1 MNQSRNKT
9 QGSAL
14 FTLISGV
21 VIAVATLALL
31 VKLAT
36 SGYYSDVAQTT
47 ESATETRIMPS
58 GRLVLGDGVE
68 AGQRTGQQVFDKI
81 CSQCHAADSTVAFS
95 PKVTHNDQWT
105 ARIAQG
111 FETLVQHAVQG
122 FKGPAGGEMPAKGRA
137 TDLTDEE
144 VARAVAYM
152 ANQSGANFPES
163 IGSNSVAS
171 AASGTETPS
180 VGSVPVAD
188 NSAKGKEVFE
198 KTCFACHGAN
208 SPVPAVPHVANKEEW
223 APRIKQGEAVLFKHA
238 IDGYAGKGMMPAK
251 GGNTA
256 LSDDD
261 VKAAVRYMVKESS

>member
-1 MNQSRNKT
+1 MNQSRNKI

-122 FKGPAGGEMPAKGRA
+122 FKGPAGGVMPAKGGA

-163 IGSNSVAS
+163 VGSNSVVS
-171 AASGTETPS
+171 AVERKHHLLVLLQWRIIAQK
-180 VGSVPVAD
+180 VKKCLRKLVLPVMVQTLLCLLYRTLQTKK
-188 NSAKGKEVFE
+188 NGLRVL
-198 KTCFACHGAN
+198 
-208 SPVPAVPHVANKEEW
+208 NKE
-223 APRIKQGEAVLFKHA
+223 RQFCL
-238 IDGYAGKGMMPAK
+238 
-251 GGNTA
+251 NTQ
-256 LSDDD
+256 
-261 VKAAVRYMVKESS
+261 